1 MLLPNI
7 DTFGPP
13 LRGHLGAGKSD
24 QRYMIQQPQ
33 ALANPGSLGMIKDR
47 NESMKIQTHSMPAR
61 DSAAKVLLTCL
72 LAVFDQ
78 IEHLH

>member
-47 NESMKIQTHSMPAR
+47 NESMNIQTHWYVCKRYLFS
-61 DSAAKVLLTCL
+61 SEG
-72 LAVFDQ
+72 VFD
-78 IEHLH
+78 LPAGCV